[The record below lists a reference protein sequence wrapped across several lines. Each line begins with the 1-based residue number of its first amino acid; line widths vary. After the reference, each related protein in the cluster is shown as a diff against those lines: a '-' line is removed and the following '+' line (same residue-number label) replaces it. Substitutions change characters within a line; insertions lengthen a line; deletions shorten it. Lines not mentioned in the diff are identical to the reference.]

1 MKRVRLLAPGHIELQ
16 DDCPGVE
23 RKPETVKI
31 DVSACGICGSD
42 LALLT
47 GRRSLENERYFGHEF
62 SGIVVDAGEGYN
74 GIQNGMRVA
83 SELVN
88 TCGQCWNCRNGLE
101 NYCRSMNDA
110 LLPGGFS
117 TEPLV
122 LNTPTYRF
130 LSQVPRGMDDITATL
145 LEPTNCAWHIAM
157 RAKMKP
163 GDTVVVFGMGTIGLI
178 SSQILKKLGAGK
190 IVGIDTNKVRLEQVK
205 KTGLIDTIDRSDKN
219 WLEQVRE
226 ICGEKGADLVVEA
239 TGVPVVLQDAFQA
252 VRPGGTI
259 VVGSVYH
266 GSISQF
272 EPLPIMRKE
281 LTIVGSK
288 GPAPSVKTDGKSVVV
303 DILEALQEDLK
314 KIITVYEYKD
324 GVKAFEDIASGA
336 VIKPV
341 ITFK

>member
-1 MKRVRLLAPGHIELQ
+1 MK
-16 DDCPGVE
+16 
-23 RKPETVKI
+23 T
-31 DVSACGICGSD
+31 
-42 LALLT
+42 
-47 GRRSLENERYFGHEF
+47 
-62 SGIVVDAGEGYN
+62 
-74 GIQNGMRVA
+74 
-83 SELVN
+83 
-88 TCGQCWNCRNGLE
+88 
-101 NYCRSMNDA
+101 
-110 LLPGGFS
+110 
-117 TEPLV
+117 
-122 LNTPTYRF
+122 
-130 LSQVPRGMDDITATL
+130 
-145 LEPTNCAWHIAM
+145 
-157 RAKMKP
+157 
-163 GDTVVVFGMGTIGLI
+163 
-178 SSQILKKLGAGK
+178 
-190 IVGIDTNKVRLEQVK
+190 VGIIAEYNPFHSGHLYHIQMAK
-205 KTGLIDTIDRSDKN
+205 KQTGAAFCVAAISGDFVQRGGPALYDKYLRTRMALI
-219 WLEQVRE
+219 
-226 ICGEKGADLVVEA
+226 CGADLVVEA